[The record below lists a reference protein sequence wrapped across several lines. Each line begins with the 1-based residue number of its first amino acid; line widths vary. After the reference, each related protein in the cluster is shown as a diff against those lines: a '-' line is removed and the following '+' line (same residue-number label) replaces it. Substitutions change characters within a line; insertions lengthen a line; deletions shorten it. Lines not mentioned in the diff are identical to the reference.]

1 MVKKLNFMK
10 QVNDMI
16 NGYLGDETGS
26 LRTAFSHVSHAPR
39 EKRYNIGYV
48 TVLKTDD
55 FKN

>member
-26 LRTAFSHVSHAPR
+26 LRTAFSHVSHAPQ
-39 EKRYNIGYV
+39 EKRYSIGYV
-48 TVLKTDD
+48 TVLK
-55 FKN
+55 KN